1 MSKHLTTT
9 WPVLDYHDLKD
20 TIATVHM
27 YTQIA
32 GKIRLQQM
40 PWINHSWQVT
50 LYISPT
56 GLTTGSMPYK
66 GGIFQIDLD
75 FTSHEVL
82 VTTSQATR
90 LAFAFGGKTVAR
102 FYGELMDLLQQAG
115 VDATIYAVPNEVDP
129 AVPFAQN
136 HAPCG
141 YNAAVMHNFWQALV
155 RIHNVFTDFR
165 AGFQGK
171 NSPVHFF
178 WGGFDLAVTR
188 FSGRPAPLHQGA
200 MPNMPKVVMQ
210 EAYSQEVSSCGFWAG
225 SDAFPHP
232 SFYSYCYPTP
242 DEFGKQQVSPPEAFY
257 SAEMGEFLLTYESV
271 QRSDKPEDTL
281 LKFMQSTYD
290 AAAITGNWDKNLQCD
305 LSMLKNSEIR

>member
-1 MSKHLTTT
+1 MNNQATSN
-9 WPVLDYHDLKD
+9 WPVLDYHDLKE

-27 YTQIA
+27 YTQVV

-50 LYISPT
+50 LYVSPT
-56 GLTTGSMPYK
+56 GLTTGSMPYA
-66 GGIFQIDLD
+66 GGVFQIDLD
-75 FTSHEVL
+75 FISHQVQ
-82 VTTSQATR
+82 VTTSQGAK
-90 LAFAFGGKTVAR
+90 LYFAIGGKTVAE
-102 FYGELMDLLQQAG
+102 FYTDLINTLQQAG
-115 VDATIYAVPNEVDP
+115 VNVTIYAVPNEVDP
-129 AVPFAQN
+129 AIPFAQN

-141 YNAAVMHNFWQALV
+141 YDAAVMHNFWQALV

-200 MPNMPKVVMQ
+200 MPNMPKAVMQ

-232 SFYSYCYPTP
+232 TFYSYCYPTP
-242 DEFGKQQVSPPEAFY
+242 DDFGTQQVAPTEAFY
-257 SAEMGEFLLTYESV
+257 STEMGEFLLTYESV
-271 QRSDKPEDTL
+271 QRAANPEAVL
-281 LKFMQSTYD
+281 LEFMQSTYD
-290 AAAITGNWDKNLQCD
+290 AAATTGNWDKTLQCD
-305 LSMLKNSEIR
+305 LSALKNRR

>member
-1 MSKHLTTT
+1 MTTQPT
-9 WPVLDYHDLKD
+9 HNWPALDYHDLKA

-27 YTQIA
+27 YTQIV

-50 LYISPT
+50 LYVSPT
-56 GLTTGSMPYK
+56 GLTTGSMPYE
-66 GGIFQIDLD
+66 GGVFQVDMD
-75 FTSHEVL
+75 FLKHEVHII
-82 VTTSQATR
+82 TSEGAKHS
-90 LAFAFGGKTVAR
+90 FAIGGTTVAE
-102 FYGELMDLLQQAG
+102 FYSRLMGTLQQAG
-115 VDATIYAVPNEVDP
+115 VAATIYAVPNEVDP
-129 AVPFAQN
+129 AIPFAEN

-141 YNAAVMHNFWQALV
+141 YDAAMMHKFWQALV

-188 FSGRPAPLHQGA
+188 FSGQPAPLHQGA
-200 MPNMPKVVMQ
+200 MPNMPKAVMQ

-232 SFYSYCYPTP
+232 TFYSYCYPTP
-242 DEFGKQQVSPPEAFY
+242 DDFGKQQVAPPEAFY

-271 QRSDKPEDTL
+271 QRAEKPAETL
-281 LKFMQSTYD
+281 LRFMQSTYD
-290 AAAITGNWDKNLQCD
+290 AAAKTGNWDPNLQCD
-305 LSMLKNSEIR
+305 LSALKNISS